1 MFPAKKNRILVLAES
16 CSRCTK
22 ICLCRARRT
31 LANDARVPNRQS
43 RVLTASRRAHPQS
56 RHRAHSSHS
65 NYYTYFTNYEN
76 YYCSCSACA
85 SPCASAIAPSTAWAT
100 AAATTPT
107 TTSTTINTGIYTP
120 AHGTQQES
128 RMRRSR
134 PALPHRRGGRGGRP
148 LSPAAGGDM
157 AVDRPR
163 GQFLGDQLHFY
174 QPAQAGSLRRPSA
187 ERAGHLDAR
196 RHALAQQRIHASFS
210 AHHHSLMQLQH
221 RHRPTSVPSQTR
233 ASRRRQGTS
242 SGRSSCTNALSDRTS
257 GLQALTSRAA
267 GRGRASD
274 RFTGRSR
281 ASERNAGRPAS
292 SARTTRRSDYLWPR

>member
-1 MFPAKKNRILVLAES
+1 
-16 CSRCTK
+16 
-22 ICLCRARRT
+22 
-31 LANDARVPNRQS
+31 
-43 RVLTASRRAHPQS
+43 
-56 RHRAHSSHS
+56 
-65 NYYTYFTNYEN
+65 
-76 YYCSCSACA
+76 
-85 SPCASAIAPSTAWAT
+85 
-100 AAATTPT
+100 
-107 TTSTTINTGIYTP
+107 
-120 AHGTQQES
+120 
-128 RMRRSR
+128 MRRSR

-174 QPAQAGSLRRPSA
+174 QPAQAGSLRRASA

-257 GLQALTSRAA
+257 GLQALSRRAA

-274 RFTGRSR
+274 CSTGRSR
-281 ASERNAGRPAS
+281 ASERNAGQWHGRAHARPRPLKQKPRHLEDLSAAAGNRWGSRPGKRVS
-292 SARTTRRSDYLWPR
+292 SSTRSYVLMHTRVTPRAA